1 MFSFTVVHKAMHP
14 AFAAQVPYVL
24 ADVQLEEGPILT
36 TNVTDVDPH
45 TVSIGDP
52 VEVWFDEPDRDAFG
66 TSFRLPKFRPA
77 ADQ

>member
-1 MFSFTVVHKAMHP
+1 VVHRALHP

-24 ADVQLEEGPILT
+24 ADIQLEEGPVFT
-36 TNVTDVDPH
+36 SNVTDVAPH
-45 TVSIGDP
+45 EVSIGMP

-77 ADQ
+77 KG